1 MWRQIF
7 RIKQVYIGKG
17 PLYIGAAEVLRG
29 TQQSP
34 VTASFNGHACYR
46 RQSQIRTLIFSFGCG
61 VGLLRGA
68 MAPKLGPEHKK
79 SCRAIA

>member
-1 MWRQIF
+1 MASDIPDQSSVHR
-7 RIKQVYIGKG
+7 KG

-34 VTASFNGHACYR
+34 VAASFNGHARYR
-46 RQSQIRTLIFSFGCG
+46 RQSQIRTLIFGFGCG

-79 SCRAIA
+79 SQAIA